1 VNIAVD
7 LTVLQTPH
15 RMRGI
20 GATAINFI
28 NNSAPIIGKDHS
40 YIFYIYEDEQSP
52 LALLDLTDLNY
63 EVRYITKAK
72 KVNLKLPG
80 KLRIINGAI
89 NQFREKMGFVFGDT
103 RIRNTKGADVYFQF
117 DQSQPLPA
125 KRGLRTVLVL
135 YDLIPYIMEADYLWS
150 YSTARK
156 NGKTRKGAL
165 RVHYHRKKY
174 INRLKKA
181 TKKATHLIAI
191 SKHTKDDF
199 VQYLSIKPSRIT
211 VCYLGISPRA
221 FANEKDPHLKK
232 FEQTSWGY
240 VKRDLELK
248 SKSYLLFVG
257 GADPRR
263 RLVELVS
270 AFNNLRARGKDI
282 KLVLAGDTMNG
293 AFSVPNIEFQKYL
306 AQTSYIDDIAF
317 VGFINEDQR
326 DWLYKNALAF
336 VYPSV
341 YEGFGLPVLEAMQY
355 GCPVITYKN
364 SSIYE
369 IAGDAALYAND
380 YLTIED
386 RVEAL
391 LSSNKLSKSLSVTGK
406 EQAKQFSWIK
416 TVRKIILEV
425 SKTST

>member
-1 VNIAVD
+1 MNKEYEK
-7 LTVLQTPH
+7 L
-15 RMRGI
+15 
-20 GATAINFI
+20 NF
-28 NNSAPIIGKDHS
+28 
-40 YIFYIYEDEQSP
+40 
-52 LALLDLTDLNY
+52 T
-63 EVRYITKAK
+63 
-72 KVNLKLPG
+72 
-80 KLRIINGAI
+80 
-89 NQFREKMGFVFGDT
+89 FGDT
-103 RIRNTKGADVYFQF
+103 RIRNTEGIDVYLQF
-117 DQSQPLPA
+117 DQSQPLPV
-125 KRGLRTVLVL
+125 KKGIHTVLVL
-135 YDLIPYIMEADYLWS
+135 YDLIPYIMETDYLWS
-150 YSTARK
+150 YGTARK

-165 RVHYHRKKY
+165 RSHYHRMNY
-174 INRLKKA
+174 LTRLKKV
-181 TKKATHLIAI
+181 TNKATYLIAI
-191 SKHTKDDF
+191 SKHTKNDF
-199 VQYLSIKPSRIT
+199 VKYLNIKPDRII
-211 VCYLGISPRA
+211 VCYLGISSRA
-221 FANEKDPHLKK
+221 FANEKDPTLKK

-248 SKSYLLFVG
+248 SKSYLLFIG

-270 AFNNLRARGKDI
+270 AFNNIRAQGKDI

-317 VGFINEDQR
+317 VGFINDDQR

-380 YLTIED
+380 YLTIQD

-406 EQAKQFSWIK
+406 EQAKQFSWSK
-416 TVRKIILEV
+416 TVSKIILEV
-425 SKTST
+425 SKSSI